1 MLRNLL
7 GEYLA
12 FYNTERNHQGLG
24 NLIPFPKPERQN
36 YQTNASWIAELL
48 LPRTAFISLES
59 KENRGLNL
67 LTVRGLFV
75 ALPSE

>member
-24 NLIPFPKPERQN
+24 NLIPFPKPEVKN
-36 YQTNASWIAELL
+36 INPSGKIIKQTFLGFLNDYYRKPLLSALNQKKIA
-48 LPRTAFISLES
+48 
-59 KENRGLNL
+59 
-67 LTVRGLFV
+67 V
-75 ALPSE
+75 